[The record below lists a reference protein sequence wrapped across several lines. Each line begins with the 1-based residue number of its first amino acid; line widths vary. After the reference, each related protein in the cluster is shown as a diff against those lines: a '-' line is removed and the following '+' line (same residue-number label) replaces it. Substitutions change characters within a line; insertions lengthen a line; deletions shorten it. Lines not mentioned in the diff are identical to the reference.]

1 MGMAECSL
9 ERSLMDEWKKIQ
21 LMFEAINEALEP
33 DLPKYIVLVNLDI
46 ECYEDHSKGYRQVT
60 PIYLN

>member
-1 MGMAECSL
+1 
-9 ERSLMDEWKKIQ
+9 MDEWKKIQ